1 MTDNQNIDLGKAF
14 RLKQLRE
21 KETKT
26 QSEFGLRIG
35 SNQSSI
41 GKMEN
46 AKRAIGPHVEYKILK
61 EFNINPEWWH
71 TGIGEMF
78 INKAKEPN
86 AIDLGLLDG
95 DYEEHT
101 TKSGNTHIIKSDGN
115 YLLKVKFVP
124 HKAYA
129 GYLAGW
135 NDTEFLQDLPLIT
148 THVKNFHYGT
158 YRAFEVR
165 GDSMDCD
172 KKYAIE
178 DGDLVIGR
186 KLPKDKWCY
195 KLHIHNVKEW
205 VIVHDGGIIIKHIS
219 KHDVENGII
228 TCVSYNEDKHL
239 YPDFDLNL
247 SEVYELFSVVKSERA
262 R

>member
-1 MTDNQNIDLGKAF
+1 MTDNQGIDEAVGL
-14 RLKQLRE
+14 RLKELR
-21 KETKT
+21 KKL
-26 QSEFGLRIG
+26 GLSQADFAQKIG
-35 SNQSSI
+35 SDQSHI
-41 GKMEN
+41 GKMEKG
-46 AKRAIGPHVEYKILK
+46 KRPIGNNVEYKILN
-61 EFNINPEWWH
+61 EFSVNPDWWQS
-71 TGIGEMF
+71 GLGEIF
-78 INKAKEPN
+78 VNKAKEPN
-86 AIDLGLLDG
+86 ALDLGLLDG
-95 DYEEHT
+95 DYEEYT
-101 TKSGNTHIIKSDGN
+101 TKSGNQHLIKSDGN

-148 THVKNFHYGT
+148 THVKDFHYGT

-178 DGDLVIGR
+178 EGDLVIGR
-186 KLPKDKWCY
+186 KLTKDKWCY
-195 KLHIHNVKEW
+195 KLHIHDVKEW

-228 TCVSYNEDKHL
+228 TCVSYNENKQL

-247 SEVYELFSVVKSERA
+247 SEVYELFSVVKSERM